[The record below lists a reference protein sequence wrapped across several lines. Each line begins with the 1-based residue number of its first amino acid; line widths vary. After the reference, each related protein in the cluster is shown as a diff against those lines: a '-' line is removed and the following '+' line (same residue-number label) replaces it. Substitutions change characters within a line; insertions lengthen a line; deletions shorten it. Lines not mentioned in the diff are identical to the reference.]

1 MNLRNSCLK
10 NKNMRFTETFS
21 AFYTKV
27 KNSLDDGTFAKLT
40 LAKTIGNT
48 DLMNIYV
55 RPIIDENTL
64 KLELKF
70 KFQQEELFEIHTI
83 ESAFPRLLEFINNPF
98 LSAILFTTE
107 FDLTYK
113 LNKKRAVSVIEQ
125 FPSFT
130 HASPILLEYL
140 ESKNN

>member
-1 MNLRNSCLK
+1 MPFK
-10 NKNMRFTETFS
+10 ETFS
-21 AFYTKV
+21 EFYTKV
-27 KNSLDDGTFAKLT
+27 KSSLEDGTFAKLT

-48 DLMNIYV
+48 ELMNIYV
-55 RPIIDENTL
+55 RPIMDDDVL

-83 ESAFPRLLEFINNPF
+83 ENTFPRLLGFINNPF
-98 LSAILFTTE
+98 MSAILFTTE

-113 LNKKRAVSVIEQ
+113 LNKKRAVSMVEQ

-130 HASPILLEYL
+130 NASSIIIEYL
-140 ESKNN
+140 ESKK

>member
-1 MNLRNSCLK
+1 MPFK
-10 NKNMRFTETFS
+10 ETFS
-21 AFYTKV
+21 EFYSKV
-27 KNSLDDGTFAKLT
+27 KLSLEDGTFAKLT

-55 RPIIDENTL
+55 RPILDENVL

-70 KFQQEELFEIHTI
+70 KFQREELFEIHTI
-83 ESAFPRLLEFINNPF
+83 NSAFPRLLEFINNPF

-125 FPSFT
+125 FPSFGN
-130 HASPILLEYL
+130 ANEVLLKYL
-140 ESKNN
+140 ESKE

>member
-1 MNLRNSCLK
+1 MS
-10 NKNMRFTETFS
+10 FTETFNE
-21 AFYTKV
+21 FYSKV
-27 KNSLDDGTFAKLT
+27 KVSLEDGTFAKLT

-48 DLMNIYV
+48 ELMNIYV
-55 RPIIDENTL
+55 RPIIDEQTL

-70 KFQQEELFEIHTI
+70 KFQKEEIIEIHTI
-83 ESAFPRLLEFINNPF
+83 DTAFNRLLEFINNPF

-113 LNKKRAVSVIEQ
+113 LNKKRVVNVVEQ

-130 HASPILLEYL
+130 HASPVLLEFI
-140 ESKNN
+140 SNK

>member
-1 MNLRNSCLK
+1 ML
-10 NKNMRFTETFS
+10 FTETFS
-21 AFYTKV
+21 EFYSKV
-27 KNSLDDGTFAKLT
+27 KLSFEDGTFAKLT

-70 KFQQEELFEIHTI
+70 KFQREELFEIHTI
-83 ESAFPRLLEFINNPF
+83 DSAFPRLLEFINNPF

-130 HASPILLEYL
+130 HASPVILEYL
-140 ESKNN
+140 ERKN

>member
-1 MNLRNSCLK
+1 MPFK
-10 NKNMRFTETFS
+10 ETFS
-21 AFYTKV
+21 EFYSKV
-27 KNSLDDGTFAKLT
+27 KLSLEDGTFAKLT

-55 RPIIDENTL
+55 RPILDENVL

-70 KFQQEELFEIHTI
+70 KFQREELFEIHTI
-83 ESAFPRLLEFINNPF
+83 DSAFPRLLEFINNPF

-125 FPSFT
+125 FPSFGN
-130 HASPILLEYL
+130 ANEVLLRYL
-140 ESKNN
+140 ESKE

>member
-1 MNLRNSCLK
+1 MPFK
-10 NKNMRFTETFS
+10 ETFS
-21 AFYTKV
+21 EFYSKV
-27 KNSLDDGTFAKLT
+27 KLSLEDGTFAKLT

-55 RPIIDENTL
+55 RPIMDEEVL

-70 KFQQEELFEIHTI
+70 KFQQEELFEIYTI
-83 ESAFPRLLEFINNPF
+83 DNAFPRLLEFINNPF

-125 FPSFT
+125 SPSFGN
-130 HASPILLEYL
+130 ANEVLLKYL
-140 ESKNN
+140 ESK

>member
-1 MNLRNSCLK
+1 MNLCNLCLK
-10 NKNMRFTETFS
+10 NKNMPFKETFS

-27 KNSLDDGTFAKLT
+27 KISIEDGTFAKLT

-55 RPIIDENTL
+55 RPIMDEEVL

-83 ESAFPRLLEFINNPF
+83 DSAFPRLLEFINNPF

-113 LNKKRAVSVIEQ
+113 LNKKRAISVIEQ
-125 FPSFT
+125 SPSFGN
-130 HASPILLEYL
+130 ANEVLLKYL
-140 ESKNN
+140 ESKK